1 VTRVL
6 RLTGVRVR
14 RQFLDWSGG
23 WWFGLTLVANEAIGP
38 LVGLFVWS
46 AVFPGD
52 LRVVSYFVALIG
64 VQLMTAS
71 YENHTFS
78 ESVYQGTVSHELLKP
93 QPVVIGPIGEN
104 LAIRAWLTIM
114 GMPMAVLAGVAVG
127 VSYHWRHLLLAIP
140 ALLLA
145 AVLRFLFTWTLAL
158 TAFWTERVHAV
169 VSFGTILIVLLGG
182 SAAPISVLPEPW
194 RTIATT
200 LPFHP
205 MLGLPADIATG
216 AVDGAAAAT
225 AFGRAL
231 VWVVVLGVLAAV
243 VWRRGIRRYTV
254 VGA

>member
-6 RLTGVRVR
+6 LLTGVRVR

-23 WWFGLTLVANEAIGP
+23 WWFLLTLVANEAIGP

-52 LRVVSYFVALIG
+52 PRVVSYFVALIA

-93 QPVVIGPIGEN
+93 QPVVIGPVGEN
-104 LAIRAWLTIM
+104 LAIRSWLTIF
-114 GMPMAVLAGVAVG
+114 GVPLAALAGAALG
-127 VSYHWRHLLLAIP
+127 ASYHWQRLLLAFP

-145 AVLRFLFTWTLAL
+145 AVLRFLFTWILAL
-158 TAFWTERVHAV
+158 AAFWTERVHAV
-169 VSFGTILIVLLGG
+169 VGFGSILITLLGG
-182 SAAPISVLPEPW
+182 SAAPVSLLPEPW
-194 RTIATT
+194 HTVATA
-200 LPFHP
+200 LPFHA

-216 AVDGAAAAT
+216 TVGGGAAVAGYARALGWILVLGAAAA
-225 AFGRAL
+225 F
-231 VWVVVLGVLAAV
+231 